1 MISLPNPTNKMTLT
15 QDQLSKIVQLYAER
29 VVDNMDVRDLCAFV
43 IDTICDNMIDYN
55 ESELMEELSHYYDDD
70 ELEELVE
77 SVTQDAQ
84 SV

>member
-1 MISLPNPTNKMTLT
+1 MISLPNPTNKMTLSK
-15 QDQLSKIVQLYAER
+15 DQLSKLVSIYAER
-29 VVDNMDVRDLCAFV
+29 VVDSMDVRDLCAFA
-43 IDTICDNMIDYN
+43 IDTICDNMSDYN
-55 ESELMEELSHYYDDD
+55 ESELMEELSHYYEDE

>member
-29 VVDNMDVRDLCAFV
+29 VVDSMDVRDLCAFA
-43 IDTICDNMIDYN
+43 IDTICDNMSDYN

-77 SVTQDAQ
+77 SVIDAK
-84 SV
+84 